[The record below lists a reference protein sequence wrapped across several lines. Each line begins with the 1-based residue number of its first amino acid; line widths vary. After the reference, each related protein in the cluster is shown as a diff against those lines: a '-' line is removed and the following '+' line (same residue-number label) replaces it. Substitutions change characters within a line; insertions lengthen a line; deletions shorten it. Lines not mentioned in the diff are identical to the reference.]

1 MMIGETPEKF
11 TYAGCTTPSAIPP
24 ATPASMAL
32 PPASRIRKPASAARY
47 WQAATMWRVPMMVG
61 RWAFMLSSGEA
72 RGMESRTTLRQ
83 DCHHWQ
89 SPGAVLQS
97 PRSDGATTMTTLSRR
112 SLLAGVAGVAA
123 AAPLRGAGA
132 AAYPERAI
140 TLIVPFPPG
149 GSTDILARMV
159 ADHLHRALGQPV
171 VVENRSGASGNIGT
185 AAVARAASDGYTF
198 LFNTMSVH
206 TMNHALFAAMPFD
219 GVRDF
224 SPITLLAYVT
234 NTMVVHPSIPATNV
248 REFITY
254 AKANPGK
261 ISYASGGAGSTNH
274 LCGALFE
281 KMAQVSM
288 VHVPYRGGAPGVA
301 DTVAGQ
307 TQLMFTAGTQSLE
320 HAKAG
325 QLRLLAVT
333 EAKRSTLL
341 PDVPTVAET
350 LPGFEMAVWYGAYGP
365 AGMSKEIVAR
375 LNGEIARILALPDVK
390 RRMEDIA
397 VEIATSTPEQLG
409 ALTRAD

>member
-1 MMIGETPEKF
+1 
-11 TYAGCTTPSAIPP
+11 
-24 ATPASMAL
+24 
-32 PPASRIRKPASAARY
+32 
-47 WQAATMWRVPMMVG
+47 
-61 RWAFMLSSGEA
+61 
-72 RGMESRTTLRQ
+72 
-83 DCHHWQ
+83 
-89 SPGAVLQS
+89 
-97 PRSDGATTMTTLSRR
+97 MTTLSRR
-112 SLLAGVAGVAA
+112 SLLAGVAGLA
-123 AAPLRGAGA
+123 AAPWRGAGA

-140 TLIVPFPPG
+140 TLIVPFAPG
-149 GSTDILARMV
+149 GSTDILARLV
-159 ADHLHRALGQPV
+159 SDHLQRALGQPV

-185 AAVARAASDGYTF
+185 AAVARAAPDGYTF

-206 TMNHALFAAMPFD
+206 TMNHGLFAAMPFD

-234 NTMVVHPSIPATNV
+234 NTMVVHPSIPATSV
-248 REFITY
+248 RQFIDH

-261 ISYASGGAGSTNH
+261 IAYASGGAGSTNH

-281 KMAQVSM
+281 KLAQVSM

-325 QLRLLAVT
+325 KLRLLAVT
-333 EAKRSTLL
+333 EAKRSPLL

-365 AGMSKEIVAR
+365 AGLPKEIVAR
-375 LNGEIARILALPDVK
+375 LNAEIARILVLPDVK
-390 RRMEDIA
+390 KRMADIA
-397 VEIATSTPEQLG
+397 VEIATSSPEELA
-409 ALTRAD
+409 ALTRADADKWGGIIRQLGITPQ